1 MTKSGKTTIE
11 IKREKTET
19 AERQTATT
27 NNKSGKRIDCFIDCH
42 TLKGS
47 Q

>member
-11 IKREKTET
+11 IKRKKTET

-27 NNKSGKRIDCFIDCH
+27 NGKSGKRIYCSIDCH
-42 TLKGS
+42 TLTGS